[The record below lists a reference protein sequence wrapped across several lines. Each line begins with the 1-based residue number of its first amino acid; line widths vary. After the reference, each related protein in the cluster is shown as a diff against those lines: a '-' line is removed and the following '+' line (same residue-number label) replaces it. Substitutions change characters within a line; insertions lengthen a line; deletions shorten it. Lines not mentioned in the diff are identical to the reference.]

1 MSRPTLKLPAKPA
14 GDTPVRT
21 PGRKPVRG
29 GPTNKS
35 AKPFSGAPAGNKG
48 PRAETSGD
56 SKRPRQTGDRPFR
69 ADRSDR
75 SERPAGSAPRGE
87 YLPNGGK
94 PRVRR
99 DDNPAGSSARGEHP
113 AGRPGY
119 QGAAD
124 KPRYRGN
131 DDRPARTERS
141 ERNERYDRS
150 ASKPAAAPTPPAA
163 RPEYIP
169 GGRYRRDHETST
181 PSTATPARPE
191 YLPNGG
197 KPRYRSEEG
206 DRPARDE
213 RPAGKPSYG
222 YPPRGEGRS
231 EQRGSYGN
239 SSAGPRRTADG
250 RPAAPRRDG
259 DRPAYGGGGTGYGNN
274 RPPRPAHAGPSGDRR
289 PAYGAR
295 PAHPATPAKI
305 APAVTGDEGAPAIK
319 RAGNDLPRL
328 SKLMSE
334 QGLCSRREADEWI
347 ENGWVKVDG
356 EVVDT
361 LGTRISPKAKIEIA
375 PAAAQHQS
383 ESVTI
388 LLHKPIGYVSGQ
400 AEDGYEPAFVL
411 VRPENRWEEDRSSR
425 PLKQG
430 HLRGLAPAGRLDIDS
445 TGLLVLTQDGRV
457 ARRLVGDDSKVEK
470 EYLVR
475 VEGTLDED
483 GMKLLN
489 HGLSL
494 DGVKLKPANV
504 SWQNEEQLRFV
515 LREGKKR
522 QIRRMCEMVG
532 LHVVGLKRIRIGSV
546 ALGKLPVGTWRFLR
560 SDEKF

>member
-14 GDTPVRT
+14 GDSPART

-29 GPTNKS
+29 GPGKPANPGKS
-35 AKPFSGAPAGNKG
+35 FAGAPAKTAG
-48 PRAETSGD
+48 PRNPGKSYGD
-56 SKRPRQTGDRPFR
+56 ARPPRSTTAPTTAAGDRPFR
-69 ADRSDR
+69 SQRSDR
-75 SERPAGSAPRGE
+75 PDSRPPATGAPRAE

-99 DDNPAGSSARGEHP
+99 DDDQ
-113 AGRPGY
+113 AGRPPR
-119 QGAAD
+119 AD
-124 KPRYRGN
+124 RGERPAT
-131 DDRPARTERS
+131 DRPAYGGPRPEYQPGGDKSRYQRDAGRGPERS
-141 ERNERYDRS
+141 PRSDR
-150 ASKPAAAPTPPAA
+150 PAAPSAPA
-163 RPEYIP
+163 RPEYQP
-169 GGRYRRDHETST
+169 GGRYRRDHDASSPAAQVERT
-181 PSTATPARPE
+181 PDAPRPE

-197 KPRYRSEEG
+197 KPRYRGNEG
-206 DRPARDE
+206 GGE
-213 RPAGKPSYG
+213 RSAKPGYG
-222 YPPRGEGRS
+222 YPPRGE
-231 EQRGSYGN
+231 
-239 SSAGPRRTADG
+239 APRRSADG

-259 DRPAYGGGGTGYGNN
+259 ERPAYGASAGYANK
-274 RPPRPAHAGPSGDRR
+274 PRPAPSGDRR
-289 PAYGAR
+289 PAYGSR
-295 PAHPATPAKI
+295 PASPARI
-305 APAVTGDEGAPAIK
+305 APLTTEEGVASPAAK
-319 RAGNDLPRL
+319 RPGNDLPRL

-361 LGTRISPKAKIEIA
+361 LGTRVSPKAKIEIA

-494 DGVKLKPANV
+494 DGVKLKPAHV